1 MKKLNVVTRL
11 IQREPVAF
19 QGCVQASLAALVG
32 FGVVNWSTEQ
42 VGLML
47 AVVAAFLALYTRA
60 VVSPTSTM
68 APIGQDHDTGDSRAS
83 APAATQPAGPSDT
96 QVRIP

>member
-1 MKKLNVVTRL
+1 MRRLNVVTRL

-32 FGVVNWSTEQ
+32 FGVVNWSNEQ

-60 VVSPTSTM
+60 VVSPTSM
-68 APIGQDHDTGDSRAS
+68 AVAPGHDAVSADPHADVPAGSAESAPILR
-83 APAATQPAGPSDT
+83 
-96 QVRIP
+96 R

>member
-1 MKKLNVVTRL
+1 MSRFNVVTRL

-19 QGCVQASLAALVG
+19 QGCVQATLAALVG
-32 FGVVNWSTEQ
+32 FGVVDWSTEQ

-60 VVSPTSTM
+60 VVSPTSTT
-68 APIGQDHDTGDSRAS
+68 APSVQG
-83 APAATQPAGPSDT
+83 PAAERAGSPAKAPVAVQPAGSPET
-96 QVRIP
+96 QAR